1 MSKHHTETQKHG
13 NTDNWLGQAH
23 TSFRDSMVPWFRV
36 ELLLAIICNPL
47 DGRFE
52 RALLESDVDAIAL
65 IK

>member
-1 MSKHHTETQKHG
+1 MSKHHTETQKHE
-13 NTDNWLGQAH
+13 NTEACLGPAH
-23 TSFRDSMVPWFRV
+23 TRFGDSVIPSFRV